1 LLWEKIGVEKKNIL
15 VFEILKNSRI
25 LQKSSLA
32 IPCDSTGVFLV
43 RVFHIYQHTVGQ
55 VGSYIKSSVRQTRP
69 FNKIKKKRKV
79 KTFIVRSCKFLTQ
92 PDTSWYTYAVNN
104 VVILKKRLYIRGRV
118 VLGPTTYLIKKK
130 KFLKSF
136 VKVL

>member
-1 LLWEKIGVEKKNIL
+1 M
-15 VFEILKNSRI
+15 
-25 LQKSSLA
+25 A

-43 RVFHIYQHTVGQ
+43 RVFHIYQHNVGE
-55 VGSYIKSSVRQTRP
+55 VGSYIKSSVRETRP

-79 KTFIVRSCKFLTQ
+79 KTFIVRAKKFLLL
-92 PDTSWYTYAVNN
+92 PDTSWYTHTQNN

-118 VLGPTTYLIKKK
+118 VLGPTTYMIKKK

-136 VKVL
+136 VKIL